1 MWNIANILS
10 MEEFQLLE
18 TALCVSKHISA
29 KLDLEL
35 KKLKATKKY
44 PSMWRGYPNK
54 WGGSVGGGR

>member
-1 MWNIANILS
+1 